1 MMPQDFP
8 SSGFEQAAGLATV
21 QAFDARTATALA
33 RLEREIRELRQR
45 SAGAEAGRYDLTPE
59 VVPALA
65 ALTHRVEALTL
76 EPAGHRPPR
85 HPAATR
91 LRTPSPP
98 ARLSDANVGRRSVT
112 AESIGQ
118 EGRRRQTGD
127 ILNDGLR

>member
-21 QAFDARTATALA
+21 QAFDARTATALV

-45 SAGAEAGRYDLTPE
+45 WAGAEAGRYDRTPE

-76 EPAGHRPPR
+76 ELRASGHHDTRPLLASAR
-85 HPAATR
+85 H
-91 LRTPSPP
+91 
-98 ARLSDANVGRRSVT
+98 RRPH
-112 AESIGQ
+112 A
-118 EGRRRQTGD
+118 
-127 ILNDGLR
+127 